1 MIIKEIKRTKH
12 GYNVTIDQEVIHLEL
27 SVVTT
32 YKLKKN
38 MTISLKQFKTMIH
51 ENDLQ
56 RIKRQAIIYVSK
68 SRSVLEF
75 KTYLR
80 KLEAPKPYIEE
91 LTKSF
96 KEKGYLNDEAYALE
110 LVRRY
115 EKKYGKKRLHTI
127 LVEKGIHEDIIE
139 RTLRNHK
146 DINLESQIKSMIL
159 TTKAD
164 NQAHARTRIKR
175 AMSNR
180 GYTLSEVD
188 EYLDKYLHE
197 RDFNERETILKH
209 YDKLYHKLSKKYDG
223 YELNIHIKKALYD
236 KGFSLEVIDK
246 ILQE

>member
-1 MIIKEIKRTKH
+1 MIINDIKRTKH
-12 GYNVTIDQEVIHLEL
+12 GYNVTIDQEVVHLEL

-51 ENDLQ
+51 ENELQ

-96 KEKGYLNDEAYALE
+96 KEKGYLNDSMYALE

-115 EKKYGKKRLHTI
+115 EKKYGKRRLHTI

-164 NQAHARTRIKR
+164 NQVHARTRIKR

-180 GYTLSEVD
+180 GYDLGEVD

-197 RDFNERETILKH
+197 RDFNEQESIHKH
-209 YDKLYHKLSKKYDG
+209 YDRLYQKLSKKYDG
-223 YELNIHIKKALYD
+223 YELNIHMKKALYD
-236 KGFSLEVIDK
+236 KGFSLEIIDK